1 MELPSRL
8 IDRAVDQ
15 IAGLPGVGRR
25 TALRLALHLLARNEE
40 DVRRFTESIQDMKE
54 GVKACTVCGNLGEE
68 EVCGICQDARREDGR
83 IAVVEDLRDLLAIE
97 ATGHFK
103 GRYHVLGGV
112 ISPMDGVGPAD
123 LRVESL
129 VSRASWKACQEI
141 IFALPTTMEGDT
153 TAFYL
158 DKRLRECGVEI
169 TTLARGVAVGDEL
182 QYADELTLI
191 RSLQQ
196 RLPYSATTGDVS
208 PAP

>member
-1 MELPSRL
+1 MPSRL

-25 TALRLALHLLARNEE
+25 TALRLALHLLSRNEE
-40 DVRRFTESIQDMKE
+40 DVRRFTEAIQEMKE

-68 EVCGICQDARREDGR
+68 EQCSICQDVRRDDSR

-97 ATGHFK
+97 GTGHFR

-129 VSRASWKACQEI
+129 VQRASSDACQEV

-158 DKRLRECGVEI
+158 DKRLRESKVEI

-196 RLPYSATTGDVS
+196 RLPYEQASR
-208 PAP
+208 APKSDS